1 MRQVKVQYKLVG
13 REIIKIQTKVKLRVN
28 VNQAFENENSSTC
41 VRMNSSSSAR
51 VLTPLSLGGPDI
63 VHVLPEPVCPYAKMH
78 TL

>member
-1 MRQVKVQYKLVG
+1 MEVQCKRVG
-13 REIIKIQTKVKLRVN
+13 REIIKAQTKVELKVKVN
-28 VNQAFENENSSTC
+28 VSQAFVNENSSTC